1 LVCVRRKLELDPAR
15 PRQLLTEPGMGYRF
29 GRREG
34 SVMSPPDN
42 GPSSA
47 RTVVVAVVVNLA
59 ITLAKAVAAVMT
71 GSAALWAETAHS
83 VADTGNEI
91 LLFVGL
97 RRSGRPA
104 DARHP
109 FGYGQERWFWTF
121 LAALGLFVVG
131 GVLSISKGIDTI
143 RHRPPVEAVA
153 VGVVVLVV
161 SFVLEAI
168 SWRTAHR
175 QLRAEA
181 NARHRTLAQ
190 QLARG
195 SDPTAAT
202 VFLED
207 TAALIGLGLALPALI
222 LHAVT
227 GSALWDAGAS
237 IAIGALLGVVAVLMA
252 RRSKGL
258 LIDESARPE
267 VLDRLRERILAETWV
282 GQVATVIAV
291 FVGPGKLLVNARV
304 VPTDAAGAGP
314 AHELVELVA
323 ALRKDLLTA
332 EAISDAEITVVPAA
346 DAY

>member
-1 LVCVRRKLELDPAR
+1 
-15 PRQLLTEPGMGYRF
+15 
-29 GRREG
+29 
-34 SVMSPPDN
+34 MSQATGHN
-42 GPSSA
+42 T
-47 RTVVVAVVVNLA
+47 RTVVVAVAVNFA
-59 ITLAKAVAAVMT
+59 ITVAKALAAVLT

-131 GVLSISKGIDTI
+131 GVLSVSKGIDTI
-143 RHRPPVEAVA
+143 RHRPPVQDVA
-153 VGVVVLVV
+153 VGVVVLVLSV
-161 SFVLEAI
+161 VLEAI

-175 QLRAEA
+175 QLRVEA
-181 NARHRTLAQ
+181 AARSRTLAQ
-190 QLARG
+190 HLARG

-227 GSALWDAGAS
+227 GSAWWDAAAS
-237 IAIGALLGVVAVLMA
+237 IAIGLLLGVVAYLMA
-252 RRSKGL
+252 QRSKRL
-258 LIDESARPE
+258 LIDESAQPE
-267 VLDRLRERILAETWV
+267 VLDRLRERIAAESWIARV
-282 GQVATVIAV
+282 DAVVAV
-291 FVGPGKLLVNARV
+291 FVGPGRLLVTARV
-304 VPTDAAGAGP
+304 IPTGEMAARPGQ
-314 AHELVELVA
+314 ELASRVA
-323 ALRKDLLTA
+323 ALRADLLTT
-332 EAISDAEITVVPAA
+332 ETISDAEVTLLPVPPPQPPSIHNG
-346 DAY
+346 

>member
-1 LVCVRRKLELDPAR
+1 
-15 PRQLLTEPGMGYRF
+15 
-29 GRREG
+29 
-34 SVMSPPDN
+34 
-42 GPSSA
+42 
-47 RTVVVAVVVNLA
+47 
-59 ITLAKAVAAVMT
+59 MT

-109 FGYGQERWFWTF
+109 FGYGQERWFWTL

-131 GVLSISKGIDTI
+131 GVLSVSKGIDTI
-143 RHRPPVEAVA
+143 RDRPPVEDVA
-153 VGVVVLVV
+153 VGVVVLLV
-161 SFVLEAI
+161 SIVLESI

-181 NARHRTLAQ
+181 EARNRTLAQ
-190 QLARG
+190 HLARG

-227 GSALWDAGAS
+227 GSAWWDAGAS
-237 IAIGALLGVVAVLMA
+237 IAIGLLLCAVAYLVA
-252 RRSKGL
+252 RRAKRL
-258 LIDESARPE
+258 LIDESAAPE
-267 VLDRLRERILAETWV
+267 ALDRLRERLAAETWV
-282 GQVATVIAV
+282 ADVPTVVAVY
-291 FVGPGKLLVNARV
+291 VGPGRLLVNAQV
-304 VPTDAAGAGP
+304 VPTEDTCARP
-314 AHELVELVA
+314 AHHLIHLLSV
-323 ALRKDLLTA
+323 LRADLLTA
-332 EAISDAEITVVPAA
+332 EAISDAEITVVPGDDHNGSPYPLTPPRPGTPTTTDDRPRPQATSTRS
-346 DAY
+346 